1 MKIRHTLAAT
11 LAAALIGA
19 APAAQALDIVFD
31 YSLDSTGF
39 FTTAKRETLNQVAS
53 IFENNLTNSLAALTS
68 VDFDLGL
75 MDGYAGTALSVSNLN
90 IAANTLVIYV
100 GAVDLRDSTIGL
112 AYVGTANPNRTT
124 AMSNWGSAS
133 GWGGQMLFDT
143 TASGGVARNW
153 YFDSDIRSTET
164 VSGTLDFATVAMH
177 EMGHVF
183 GLLHDGTVL
192 GDNMYPSTDG
202 TRNLFSV
209 NDWLDMR
216 TEGWAVASTTP
227 DLNQVVVVSTPV
239 PEPSAYALMLA
250 GLAAVGLRARR
261 RNTR

>member
-11 LAAALIGA
+11 LAAALVSA

-31 YSLDSTGF
+31 YSLDTAGF
-39 FTTAKRETLNQVAS
+39 FTAAKRETLNQVAS

-68 VDFDLGL
+68 VDFTTGL
-75 MDGYAGTALSVSNLN
+75 MDGYAGTALTVTNRN

-112 AYVGTANPNRTT
+112 AYVGTATPNRTNT
-124 AMSNWGSAS
+124 SNNGFFS

-143 TASGGVARNW
+143 GVNW
-153 YFDSDIRSTET
+153 YYDTDIRSAET

-183 GLLHDGTVL
+183 GLLHEGTVP
-192 GDNMYPSTDG
+192 GDNMYPTTNG
-202 TRNLFSV
+202 TRNLFGA

-216 TEGWAVASTTP
+216 AEGWAVTSTSP
-227 DLNQVVVVSTPV
+227 NLNSVVVVSTPV
-239 PEPSAYALMLA
+239 PEPSAYALLLA
-250 GLAAVGLRARR
+250 GLAAVGLRTRR

>member
-11 LAAALIGA
+11 LAAALVSA

-31 YSLDSTGF
+31 YSLDTTGF
-39 FTTAKRETLNQVAS
+39 FTAAKRETLNQVAS
-53 IFENNLTNSLAALTS
+53 IFENNLTTSLAALTS
-68 VDFDLGL
+68 VDFSTGL
-75 MDGYAGTALSVSNLN
+75 MDGYAGTALSVTNRN
-90 IAANTLVIYV
+90 IAANTLVFYV

-112 AYVGTANPNRTT
+112 AYVGTANPNRVN
-124 AMSNWGSAS
+124 SSDNGFFS
-133 GWGGQMLFDT
+133 GWGGQMLFDN
-143 TASGGVARNW
+143 GVNW
-153 YFDSDIRSTET
+153 YYDSDIRSTET
-164 VSGTLDFATVAMH
+164 VAGTLDFATVAMH
-177 EMGHVF
+177 EMGHLF
-183 GLLHDGTVL
+183 GLVHEGTVP
-192 GDNMYPSTDG
+192 GDNMYPTTNG
-202 TRNLFSV
+202 TRNLFGV

-227 DLNQVVVVSTPV
+227 NLNQVVVVSTPV